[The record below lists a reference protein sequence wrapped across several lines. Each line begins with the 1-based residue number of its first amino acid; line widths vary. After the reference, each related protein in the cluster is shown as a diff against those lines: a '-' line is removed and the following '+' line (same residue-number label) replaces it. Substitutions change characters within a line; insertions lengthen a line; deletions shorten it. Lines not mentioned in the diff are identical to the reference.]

1 MLFYFEYACFFK
13 FSHAVLH
20 LIQRGSLRM
29 DSPSATTEKTSILL
43 RLWRNQQHRST
54 IIQIITIV
62 ILFTILG
69 MIGNNVATNLEK
81 AGKEF
86 SFGFLNYPAGYDIT
100 FQPFI
105 SFSPTDTH
113 TRAGIVGLL
122 NTLLVAVSGIIIAT
136 ILGFTMGILRLSNNW
151 LVSKIVYVFLE
162 FTRNVPVLLH
172 ILFVYGIFL
181 YTLPVPK
188 KAINI
193 SDTVFLSN
201 RGFYTPAPIFE
212 DGFNY
217 VLTSILIAILIVFF
231 FKRWAHKVQDTTGKI
246 YPVFTISI
254 SILIGLPFLTFFIS
268 GTPMSW
274 ETPVLKGFNFK
285 GGASIK
291 PEYIALTFALAYYTA
306 CFIAEIVRGGILAI
320 SKGQTEAAHGLG
332 LRPNRTLQLIV
343 IPQALRVIIPPLCS
357 QYLNLTKNSSL
368 AIAIGYMDVVATIG
382 GITLMQTGKEMETM
396 IIILL
401 TYLFFSLVISAFMNW
416 FNRKM
421 ALVER

>member
-1 MLFYFEYACFFK
+1 MAP
-13 FSHAVLH
+13 
-20 LIQRGSLRM
+20 
-29 DSPSATTEKTSILL
+29 PSAKENRPLL
-43 RLWRNQQHRST
+43 LIRLWRNQEYRSIT
-54 IIQIITIV
+54 IQIITMV
-62 ILFTILG
+62 VLFTILG

-105 SFSPTDTH
+105 SYSPTDTH
-113 TRAGIVGLL
+113 TRAGLVGLL
-122 NTLLVAVSGIIIAT
+122 NTLLVAFSGVIIAS
-136 ILGFTMGILRLSNNW
+136 ILGFTMGILRLSSNW
-151 LVSKIVYVFLE
+151 LVNRIVYVFLE

-212 DGFNY
+212 DGFGY
-217 VLTSILIAILIVFF
+217 VLISIMAAILIVFF
-231 FKRWAHKVQDTTGKI
+231 FKRWARKVQDTTGRI
-246 YPVFTISI
+246 YPVFYISLA
-254 SILIGLPFLTFFIS
+254 ILIFLPLFTFFLAGSPLSIDM
-268 GTPMSW
+268 PA
-274 ETPVLKGFNFK
+274 LKGFNFK
-285 GGASIK
+285 GGTSIK
-291 PEYIALTFALAYYTA
+291 PEYIALTFALSYYTA

-320 SKGQTEAAHGLG
+320 SKGQTEASHGLG
-332 LRPNRTLQLIV
+332 LKPNRTLQLV
-343 IPQALRVIIPPLCS
+343 VVPQALRVIIPPLCS

-396 IIILL
+396 IVLL
-401 TYLFFSLVISAFMNW
+401 ITYLFFSLVISAFMNW

>member
-1 MLFYFEYACFFK
+1 
-13 FSHAVLH
+13 
-20 LIQRGSLRM
+20 M

-172 ILFVYGIFL
+172 ILFVYGVFL

-201 RGFYTPAPIFE
+201 RGFYTPAPVFE
-212 DGFNY
+212 EGFGY
-217 VLTSILIAILIVFF
+217 VLISLLIAFAIVFLF
-231 FKRWAHKVQDTTGKI
+231 VRWSHKIQDATGKI
-246 YPVFTISI
+246 YPVFSISI

>member
-1 MLFYFEYACFFK
+1 
-13 FSHAVLH
+13 
-20 LIQRGSLRM
+20 M
-29 DSPSATTEKTSILL
+29 DSPSATTENTPLLL
-43 RLWRNQQHRST
+43 RLWRNQQHRSIT
-54 IIQIITIV
+54 IQIITMV
-62 ILFTILG
+62 VLFTILG
-69 MIGNNVATNLEK
+69 MIGDNVATNLEK

-105 SFSPTDTH
+105 SYSPTDTH
-113 TRAGIVGLL
+113 TRAGLVGLL
-122 NTLLVAVSGIIIAT
+122 NTLLVALSGIIIAS
-136 ILGFTMGILRLSNNW
+136 ILGFTMGILRLSSNW
-151 LVSKIVYVFLE
+151 LVNRIVYVFLE

-201 RGFYTPAPIFE
+201 RGFYTPAPVFE
-212 DGFNY
+212 DGFGY
-217 VLTSILIAILIVFF
+217 VLISFLAAILIVFF
-231 FKRWAHKVQDTTGKI
+231 FKRWARKLQDTTGRI
-246 YPVFTISI
+246 YPVFYISLA
-254 SILIGLPFLTFFIS
+254 ILIFLPLFTFFVAGSPLSIDI
-268 GTPMSW
+268 PA
-274 ETPVLKGFNFK
+274 LKGFNFK
-285 GGASIK
+285 GGTSIK
-291 PEYIALTFALAYYTA
+291 PEYIALTFALSYYTA

-332 LRPNRTLQLIV
+332 LKPNRTLQLV
-343 IPQALRVIIPPLCS
+343 VVPQALRVIIPPLCS

-396 IIILL
+396 IILLL

>member
-1 MLFYFEYACFFK
+1 
-13 FSHAVLH
+13 
-20 LIQRGSLRM
+20 M

-193 SDTVFLSN
+193 SDAVFLSN

>member
-1 MLFYFEYACFFK
+1 
-13 FSHAVLH
+13 
-20 LIQRGSLRM
+20 M
-29 DSPSATTEKTSILL
+29 DSPSATENKPLL
-43 RLWRNQQHRST
+43 LIRLWRNQQHRSIT
-54 IIQIITIV
+54 IQIITMV
-62 ILFTILG
+62 VLFTILG

-105 SFSPTDTH
+105 SYSPTDTH
-113 TRAGIVGLL
+113 TRAGLVGLL
-122 NTLLVAVSGIIIAT
+122 NTLLVAFSGVIIAS
-136 ILGFTMGILRLSNNW
+136 ILGFTMGILRLSSNW
-151 LVSKIVYVFLE
+151 LVNRIVYVFLE

-201 RGFYTPAPIFE
+201 RGFYTPAPVFE
-212 DGFNY
+212 EGFGY
-217 VLTSILIAILIVFF
+217 VLIAVLVAILIVFF
-231 FKRWAHKVQDTTGKI
+231 FKRWAKKVQDSTGKI
-246 YPVFTISI
+246 YPVFYISLAT
-254 SILIGLPFLTFFIS
+254 LIGLPLLTFYIS
-268 GTPMSW
+268 GSPLSMDM
-274 ETPVLKGFNFK
+274 PAMKGFNFK
-285 GGASIK
+285 GGTSIK
-291 PEYIALTFALAYYTA
+291 PEYIALTFALAYYTS
-306 CFIAEIVRGGILAI
+306 CFIAEIVRGGVLAI

-396 IIILL
+396 IILL
-401 TYLFFSLVISAFMNW
+401 LVYLFISLVISAFMNW

>member
-1 MLFYFEYACFFK
+1 
-13 FSHAVLH
+13 
-20 LIQRGSLRM
+20 M
-29 DSPSATTEKTSILL
+29 DSPSATTENTPLLL
-43 RLWRNQQHRST
+43 RLWRNQQHRS
-54 IIQIITIV
+54 IAIQIITMV
-62 ILFTILG
+62 VLFTILG
-69 MIGNNVATNLEK
+69 MIGDNVATNLEK

-86 SFGFLNYPAGYDIT
+86 SFSFLNYPAGYDIT

-105 SFSPTDTH
+105 SYSPTDTH
-113 TRAGIVGLL
+113 TRAGLVGLL
-122 NTLLVAVSGIIIAT
+122 NTLLVAFSGVIIAS
-136 ILGFTMGILRLSNNW
+136 ILGFTMGILRLSSNW
-151 LVSKIVYVFLE
+151 LINKIVYVFLE

-201 RGFYTPAPIFE
+201 RGFYTPAPVFE
-212 DGFNY
+212 DGFGY
-217 VLTSILIAILIVFF
+217 VLISFLAAILIVFF
-231 FKRWAHKVQDTTGKI
+231 FKRWARKVQDTTGRI
-246 YPVFTISI
+246 YPVFYISLA
-254 SILIGLPFLTFFIS
+254 ILIFLPLFTFFVAGSPLSIDI
-268 GTPMSW
+268 PA
-274 ETPVLKGFNFK
+274 LKGFNFK
-285 GGASIK
+285 GGTSIK
-291 PEYIALTFALAYYTA
+291 PEYIALTFALSYYTA

-320 SKGQTEAAHGLG
+320 SKGQTEASHGLG
-332 LRPNRTLQLIV
+332 LKPNRTLQLV
-343 IPQALRVIIPPLCS
+343 VVPQALRVIIPPLCS

-396 IIILL
+396 IVLL
-401 TYLFFSLVISAFMNW
+401 ITYLFFSLVISAFMNW

>member
-1 MLFYFEYACFFK
+1 MA
-13 FSHAVLH
+13 
-20 LIQRGSLRM
+20 
-29 DSPSATTEKTSILL
+29 SPSAKENKPLL
-43 RLWRNQQHRST
+43 LIRLWRKQEYRSIT
-54 IIQIITIV
+54 IQIITMV
-62 ILFTILG
+62 VLFTILG

-105 SFSPTDTH
+105 SYSPTDTH
-113 TRAGIVGLL
+113 TRAGLVGLL
-122 NTLLVAVSGIIIAT
+122 NTLLVAFSGVIIAS
-136 ILGFTMGILRLSNNW
+136 ILGFTMGILRLSSNW
-151 LVSKIVYVFLE
+151 LINKIVYVFLE

-201 RGFYTPAPIFE
+201 RGFYTPAPVFE
-212 DGFNY
+212 DGFGY
-217 VLTSILIAILIVFF
+217 VLISIMAAILIVFF
-231 FKRWAHKVQDTTGKI
+231 FKRWARKVQDTTGRI
-246 YPVFTISI
+246 YPVFYISFA
-254 SILIGLPFLTFFIS
+254 ILIFLPLFTFFLAGSPLSIDM
-268 GTPMSW
+268 PA
-274 ETPVLKGFNFK
+274 LKGFNFK
-285 GGASIK
+285 GGTSIK
-291 PEYIALTFALAYYTA
+291 PEYIALTFALSYYTA

-320 SKGQTEAAHGLG
+320 SKGQTEASHGLG
-332 LRPNRTLQLIV
+332 LKPNRTLQLV
-343 IPQALRVIIPPLCS
+343 VVPQALRVIIPPLCS

-396 IIILL
+396 IVLL
-401 TYLFFSLVISAFMNW
+401 ITYLFFSLVISAFMNW

>member
-1 MLFYFEYACFFK
+1 
-13 FSHAVLH
+13 
-20 LIQRGSLRM
+20 M
-29 DSPSATTEKTSILL
+29 DSPSAKTENTPLLL
-43 RLWRNQQHRST
+43 RLWRNQQHRSIT
-54 IIQIITIV
+54 IQIITMV
-62 ILFTILG
+62 VLFTILG

-105 SFSPTDTH
+105 SYSPTDTH
-113 TRAGIVGLL
+113 TRAGLVGLL
-122 NTLLVAVSGIIIAT
+122 NTLLVAFSGVIIAS
-136 ILGFTMGILRLSNNW
+136 ILGFTMGILRLSSNW
-151 LVSKIVYVFLE
+151 LVNRIVYVFLE

-201 RGFYTPAPIFE
+201 RGFYTPAPVFE
-212 DGFNY
+212 DGFGY
-217 VLTSILIAILIVFF
+217 VLISIMAAILIVFF
-231 FKRWAHKVQDTTGKI
+231 FKRWARKVQDTTGRI
-246 YPVFTISI
+246 YPVFYISLA
-254 SILIGLPFLTFFIS
+254 ILIFLPLFTFFIS
-268 GTPMSW
+268 GSPLSM
-274 ETPVLKGFNFK
+274 EIPAMKGFNFK
-285 GGASIK
+285 GGTSIK
-291 PEYIALTFALAYYTA
+291 PEYIALTFALSYYTS
-306 CFIAEIVRGGILAI
+306 CFIAEIVRGGVLAV

-332 LRPNRTLQLIV
+332 LRPNRTLQLVV

-396 IIILL
+396 IILL
-401 TYLFFSLVISAFMNW
+401 LVYLVISLVISAFMNW

>member
-1 MLFYFEYACFFK
+1 MA
-13 FSHAVLH
+13 
-20 LIQRGSLRM
+20 
-29 DSPSATTEKTSILL
+29 SPSAKENKPLL
-43 RLWRNQQHRST
+43 LIRLWRKQEYRSIT
-54 IIQIITIV
+54 IQIITMV
-62 ILFTILG
+62 VLFTILG
-69 MIGNNVATNLEK
+69 MIGNNVVTNLEK

-105 SFSPTDTH
+105 SYSPTDTH
-113 TRAGIVGLL
+113 TRAGLVGLL
-122 NTLLVAVSGIIIAT
+122 NTLLVAFSGVIIAS

-151 LVSKIVYVFLE
+151 LINKIVYVFLE

-172 ILFVYGIFL
+172 ILFVYGIFI

-201 RGFYTPAPIFE
+201 RGFYTPAPVFE
-212 DGFNY
+212 DGFGY
-217 VLTSILIAILIVFF
+217 VLISIMAAILIVFF
-231 FKRWAHKVQDTTGKI
+231 FKRWARKVQDTTGRI
-246 YPVFTISI
+246 YPVFYISLA
-254 SILIGLPFLTFFIS
+254 ILIFLPLFTFFIS
-268 GTPMSW
+268 GSPLSM
-274 ETPVLKGFNFK
+274 EIPAMKGFNFK
-285 GGASIK
+285 GGTSIK
-291 PEYIALTFALAYYTA
+291 PEYIALTFALSYYTS
-306 CFIAEIVRGGILAI
+306 CFIAEIVRGGVLAV

-332 LRPNRTLQLIV
+332 LRPNRTLQLVV

-396 IIILL
+396 IILL
-401 TYLFFSLVISAFMNW
+401 LVYLVISLVISAFMNW

>member
-1 MLFYFEYACFFK
+1 MA
-13 FSHAVLH
+13 
-20 LIQRGSLRM
+20 
-29 DSPSATTEKTSILL
+29 SPSAKENKPLL
-43 RLWRNQQHRST
+43 LIRLWRNQEYRSIT
-54 IIQIITIV
+54 IQIITMV
-62 ILFTILG
+62 VLFTILG

-105 SFSPTDTH
+105 SYSPTDTH
-113 TRAGIVGLL
+113 TRAGLVGLL
-122 NTLLVAVSGIIIAT
+122 NTLLVAFSGVIIAS
-136 ILGFTMGILRLSNNW
+136 ILGFTMGILRLSSNW
-151 LVSKIVYVFLE
+151 LINKIVYVFLE

-172 ILFVYGIFL
+172 ILFVYGIFI

-193 SDTVFLSN
+193 SDTFFLSN
-201 RGFYTPAPIFE
+201 RGFYTPAPVFE
-212 DGFNY
+212 DGFGY
-217 VLTSILIAILIVFF
+217 VLISIMAAILIVFF
-231 FKRWAHKVQDTTGKI
+231 FKRWARKVQDTTGRI
-246 YPVFTISI
+246 YPVFYISFA
-254 SILIGLPFLTFFIS
+254 ILIFLPLFTFFVAGSPLSIDM
-268 GTPMSW
+268 PA
-274 ETPVLKGFNFK
+274 LKGFNFK
-285 GGASIK
+285 GGTSIK
-291 PEYIALTFALAYYTA
+291 PEYIALTFALSYYTA

-320 SKGQTEAAHGLG
+320 SKGQTEASHGLG
-332 LRPNRTLQLIV
+332 LKPNRTLQLV
-343 IPQALRVIIPPLCS
+343 VVPQALRVIIPPLCS

-396 IIILL
+396 IVLL
-401 TYLFFSLVISAFMNW
+401 ITYLFFSLVISAFMNW

>member
-1 MLFYFEYACFFK
+1 M
-13 FSHAVLH
+13 
-20 LIQRGSLRM
+20 IQRGFLRM
-29 DSPSATTEKTSILL
+29 DSPSATTENTPLLL
-43 RLWRNQQHRST
+43 RLWRNQQHRSIT
-54 IIQIITIV
+54 IQIITMV
-62 ILFTILG
+62 VLFTILG

-105 SFSPTDTH
+105 SYSPTDTH
-113 TRAGIVGLL
+113 TRAGLVGLL
-122 NTLLVAVSGIIIAT
+122 NTLLVAFSGVIIAS
-136 ILGFTMGILRLSNNW
+136 ILGFTMGILRLSSNW
-151 LVSKIVYVFLE
+151 LVNRIVYVFLE

-201 RGFYTPAPIFE
+201 RGFYTPAPVFE
-212 DGFNY
+212 DGFGY
-217 VLTSILIAILIVFF
+217 VLISIMAAILIVFF
-231 FKRWAHKVQDTTGKI
+231 FKRWARKVQDTTGRI
-246 YPVFTISI
+246 YPVFYISLA
-254 SILIGLPFLTFFIS
+254 ILIFLPLFTFFIS
-268 GTPMSW
+268 GSPLSM
-274 ETPVLKGFNFK
+274 EIPAMKGFNFK
-285 GGASIK
+285 GGTSIK
-291 PEYIALTFALAYYTA
+291 PEYIALTFALSYYTS
-306 CFIAEIVRGGILAI
+306 CFIAEIVRGGVLAV

-332 LRPNRTLQLIV
+332 LRPNRTLQLVV

-396 IIILL
+396 IILL
-401 TYLFFSLVISAFMNW
+401 LVYLVISLVISAFMNW

>member
-1 MLFYFEYACFFK
+1 MA
-13 FSHAVLH
+13 
-20 LIQRGSLRM
+20 
-29 DSPSATTEKTSILL
+29 SPSAKENKPLL
-43 RLWRNQQHRST
+43 LIRLWRKQEYRSIT
-54 IIQIITIV
+54 IQIITMV
-62 ILFTILG
+62 VLFTILG
-69 MIGNNVATNLEK
+69 MIGNNVVTNLEK

-105 SFSPTDTH
+105 SYSPTDTH
-113 TRAGIVGLL
+113 TRAGLVGLL
-122 NTLLVAVSGIIIAT
+122 NTLLVAFSGVIIAS
-136 ILGFTMGILRLSNNW
+136 ILGFTMGILRLSSNW
-151 LVSKIVYVFLE
+151 LVNRIVYVFLE

-201 RGFYTPAPIFE
+201 RGFYTPAPVFE
-212 DGFNY
+212 DGFGY
-217 VLTSILIAILIVFF
+217 VLISIMAAILIVFF
-231 FKRWAHKVQDTTGKI
+231 FKRWARKVQDTTGRI
-246 YPVFTISI
+246 YPVFYISFA
-254 SILIGLPFLTFFIS
+254 ILIFLPLFTFFVAGSPLSIDM
-268 GTPMSW
+268 PA
-274 ETPVLKGFNFK
+274 LKGFNFK
-285 GGASIK
+285 GGTSIK
-291 PEYIALTFALAYYTA
+291 PEYIALTFALSYYTA

-320 SKGQTEAAHGLG
+320 SKGQTEASHGLG
-332 LRPNRTLQLIV
+332 LKPNRTLQLV
-343 IPQALRVIIPPLCS
+343 VVPQALRVIIPPLCS

-396 IIILL
+396 IVLL
-401 TYLFFSLVISAFMNW
+401 ITYLFFSLVISAFMNW

>member
-1 MLFYFEYACFFK
+1 MA
-13 FSHAVLH
+13 
-20 LIQRGSLRM
+20 
-29 DSPSATTEKTSILL
+29 SPSITENNTFLLL
-43 RLWRNQQHRST
+43 RLWRNQEYRSVF
-54 IIQIITIV
+54 IQITTIL
-62 ILFTILG
+62 ILFTFLG
-69 MIGNNVATNLEK
+69 MIGNNVVTNLEK

-105 SFSPTDTH
+105 SYSPTDTH
-113 TRAGIVGLL
+113 TRAGLVGLL
-122 NTLLVAVSGIIIAT
+122 NTLLVAFSGVIIAS
-136 ILGFTMGILRLSNNW
+136 ILGFTMGILRLSSNW
-151 LVSKIVYVFLE
+151 LVNRIVYVFLE

-201 RGFYTPAPIFE
+201 RGFYTPAPVFE
-212 DGFNY
+212 DGFGY
-217 VLTSILIAILIVFF
+217 VLISIMAAILIVFF
-231 FKRWAHKVQDTTGKI
+231 FKRWARKVQDTTGRI
-246 YPVFTISI
+246 YPVFYISLA
-254 SILIGLPFLTFFIS
+254 ILIFLPLFTFFIS
-268 GTPMSW
+268 GSPLSM
-274 ETPVLKGFNFK
+274 EIPAMKGFNFK
-285 GGASIK
+285 GGTSIK
-291 PEYIALTFALAYYTA
+291 PEYIALTFALSYYTS
-306 CFIAEIVRGGILAI
+306 CFIAEIVRGGVLAV

-332 LRPNRTLQLIV
+332 LRPNRTLQLVV

-396 IIILL
+396 IILL
-401 TYLFFSLVISAFMNW
+401 LVYLVISLVISAFMNW

>member
-1 MLFYFEYACFFK
+1 
-13 FSHAVLH
+13 
-20 LIQRGSLRM
+20 M
-29 DSPSATTEKTSILL
+29 DSPSATTENTPLLL
-43 RLWRNQQHRST
+43 RLWRNQQHRSIT
-54 IIQIITIV
+54 IQIITMV
-62 ILFTILG
+62 VLFTILG

-105 SFSPTDTH
+105 SYSPTDTH
-113 TRAGIVGLL
+113 TRAGLVGLL
-122 NTLLVAVSGIIIAT
+122 NTLLVAFSGIIIAS
-136 ILGFTMGILRLSNNW
+136 ILGFTMGILRLSSNW
-151 LVSKIVYVFLE
+151 LVNRVVYVFLE

-201 RGFYTPAPIFE
+201 RGFYTPAPVFE
-212 DGFNY
+212 DGFGY
-217 VLTSILIAILIVFF
+217 VLISFLAAILIVFF
-231 FKRWAHKVQDTTGKI
+231 FKRWARKVQDTTGRI
-246 YPVFTISI
+246 YPVFYISLA
-254 SILIGLPFLTFFIS
+254 ILIFLPLFTFFVAGSPLSIDI
-268 GTPMSW
+268 PA
-274 ETPVLKGFNFK
+274 LKGFNFK
-285 GGASIK
+285 GGTSIK
-291 PEYIALTFALAYYTA
+291 PEYIALTFALSYYTA

-332 LRPNRTLQLIV
+332 LKPNRTLQLV
-343 IPQALRVIIPPLCS
+343 VVPQALRVIIPPLCS

-396 IIILL
+396 IILLL